1 MVLAT
6 TLWVRPRQ
14 NADARHILSPKRAV
28 NLPDL
33 VYYFGC
39 LPLNLPSL
47 NLGRQFEDSMDSQ
60 EVLPTR
66 KELLATCDTLVVK
79 VGSRVLSTKDGKLD
93 VERIASLAT
102 QLSRLA
108 ERHEVVLVS
117 SGAVAAGMAK
127 LSMTERP
134 RDLAHLQAVAS
145 VGQAHLIQAY
155 EQHFSQHSRHAAQ
168 VLLTAD
174 DIDDRTRYLNL
185 RNTLR
190 TLLKIGTIP
199 IINEND
205 SVSVDELLTTFG
217 DNDRLAAMVAGL
229 FARPALIILSDV
241 DGVYSGRPDQGGD
254 SKIMHEIES
263 VDDSI
268 LALAADTSGGV
279 GKGGM
284 YSKLKAAQFA
294 TRSGAPVIIAGG
306 RSSGILQRLLAGEEL
321 GTLFLPQSRGLAPKK
336 RWIGFSAQVAGS
348 VHCDSGATQAL
359 KKNGPSLLAIGILKC
374 EGSFHKGDVLSICDT
389 DGNEFARGLTNYSV
403 EELQSIIGLKSEAIA
418 EKLGHCPYEEVIHRD
433 NIALV

>member
-1 MVLAT
+1 
-6 TLWVRPRQ
+6 
-14 NADARHILSPKRAV
+14 
-28 NLPDL
+28 
-33 VYYFGC
+33 
-39 LPLNLPSL
+39 
-47 NLGRQFEDSMDSQ
+47 MDSQ
-60 EVLPTR
+60 VLPSR
-66 KELLATCDTLVVK
+66 KELLAACDTLVVK
-79 VGSRVLSTKDGKLD
+79 VGSRVLSTEDGKLD
-93 VERIASLAT
+93 VERITSLAT
-102 QLSRLA
+102 QLSLLS
-108 ERHEVVLVS
+108 EQHEVVLVS
-117 SGAVAAGMAK
+117 SGAVAAGMAR
-127 LSMTERP
+127 LSMAERP
-134 RDLAHLQAVAS
+134 KDLAHLQAVAS
-145 VGQAHLIQAY
+145 VGQAHLIQTY
-155 EQHFSQHSRHAAQ
+155 EQHFSKHSRHAAQ

-229 FARPALIILSDV
+229 FAHPALIILSDV
-241 DGVYSGRPDQGGD
+241 DGVYSGRPDEESD
-254 SKIMHEIES
+254 AKVLREIER
-263 VDDSI
+263 VDDSV

-306 RSSGILQRLLAGEEL
+306 RTPDVLQRVLAGEAL

-336 RWIGFSAQVAGS
+336 RWIGFSAQVAGA

-359 KKNGPSLLAIGILKC
+359 KKNGPSLLAIGIVKC
-374 EGSFHKGDVLSICDT
+374 QGSFHKGDVLSICDA
-389 DGNEFARGLTNYSV
+389 DGTEFARGLTNYSAD
-403 EELQSIIGLKSEAIA
+403 ELQKIIGLKSEAIA

-433 NIALV
+433 NIVLV

>member
-1 MVLAT
+1 
-6 TLWVRPRQ
+6 
-14 NADARHILSPKRAV
+14 
-28 NLPDL
+28 
-33 VYYFGC
+33 
-39 LPLNLPSL
+39 
-47 NLGRQFEDSMDSQ
+47 
-60 EVLPTR
+60 
-66 KELLATCDTLVVK
+66 
-79 VGSRVLSTKDGKLD
+79 
-93 VERIASLAT
+93 
-102 QLSRLA
+102 
-108 ERHEVVLVS
+108 
-117 SGAVAAGMAK
+117 
-127 LSMTERP
+127 
-134 RDLAHLQAVAS
+134 
-145 VGQAHLIQAY
+145 
-155 EQHFSQHSRHAAQ
+155 QHARHAAQ

-229 FARPALIILSDV
+229 FARPALMILSDV
-241 DGVYSGRPDQGGD
+241 DGVYSGRPDQGAR
-254 SKIMHEIES
+254 ILHEIER

-268 LALAADTSGGV
+268 LALAADTSGGF

-306 RSSGILQRLLAGEEL
+306 RTPDVLQRVLEGEEL

-336 RWIGFSAQVAGS
+336 RWIGFSAQVAGA

-359 KKNGPSLLAIGILKC
+359 KKNGPSLLAIGIVKC
-374 EGSFHKGDVLSICDT
+374 QGSFHKGDVLSICDA

-403 EELQSIIGLKSEAIA
+403 DELQKIIGLKSEAIA

-433 NIALV
+433 NIVLV